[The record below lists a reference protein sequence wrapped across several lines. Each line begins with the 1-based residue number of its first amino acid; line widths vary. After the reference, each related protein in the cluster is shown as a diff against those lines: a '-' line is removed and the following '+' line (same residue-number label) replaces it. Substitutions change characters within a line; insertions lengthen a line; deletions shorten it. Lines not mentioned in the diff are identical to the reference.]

1 MQQCKKCWA
10 AARSVAANAHCTL
23 NSFDRNHTSF
33 ASLNFRTMQVIN
45 YHLFGA
51 ASSHFHVPVF
61 ASNGSP
67 LQTNRHEIRIRK
79 LMHRH
84 NSSLPLD
91 GTSIITI
98 ENKFW
103 RGISNGPA
111 QKINL
116 NICCNNISGEC
127 ALVDE
132 WRFRWLKLENEYY
145 NLSYWIRKMIW
156 SVRVVPY
163 LATKLCRK
171 PTSTTN
177 ARWNY
182 ETCGKRENEF
192 PPPAPASYI
201 NISTH
206 MNECMT
212 A

>member
-61 ASNGSP
+61 ATNGSP

-103 RGISNGPA
+103 RGISNRPA
-111 QKINL
+111 QKNKL
-116 NICCNNISGEC
+116 EY
-127 ALVDE
+127 
-132 WRFRWLKLENEYY
+132 FRWMRTCRWVEISVIETRKLI
-145 NLSYWIRKMIW
+145 LQF
-156 SVRVVPY
+156 
-163 LATKLCRK
+163 KLLNSQNDLVS
-171 PTSTTN
+171 TSGSIFG
-177 ARWNY
+177 Y
-182 ETCGKRENEF
+182 
-192 PPPAPASYI
+192 
-201 NISTH
+201 
-206 MNECMT
+206 
-212 A
+212 